1 VEKTKGV
8 LLQVL
13 DKLKDVN
20 DIYPN
25 ALLIRIFSNTKASEL
40 IEIFK
45 NAGREQ
51 KTRVVTIM
59 SKLDPANAG
68 KFAVLGY

>member
-1 VEKTKGV
+1 VI
-8 LLQVL
+8 LQAL

-20 DIYPN
+20 EVYPN
-25 ALLIRIFSNTKASEL
+25 ALLVKVFGNTKATEL

-51 KTRVVTIM
+51 KTRVIAVM
-59 SKLDPANAG
+59 SKLDPASAG